1 MGAGDR
7 LRRVRDLGY
16 LDAVRSSYDHVAA
29 HYATLF
35 NGELADEPMLQS
47 VLTLFADLVTA
58 PGNVFADDGSE
69 LAPAGPGRVADV
81 GCGPGHVAAFLR
93 GRGLD
98 VFGVDLSPGMIAQA
112 CATYPELHFEV
123 GSMTDLDHPAESLSG
138 LVAFYSTIHFP
149 TPELPAVYREF
160 HRVLKPGAPLLLAFQ
175 AGDEPK
181 HFTHAWDHDV
191 NLTIHRRRP
200 ETVTNL
206 LTEAGFRTM
215 LTSVYE
221 PPSRPGRPH
230 AYVIAHRL
238 P

>member
-1 MGAGDR
+1 M
-7 LRRVRDLGY
+7 RDPGF

-35 NGELADEPMLQS
+35 NDELADEPMLRS

-58 PGNVFADDGSE
+58 PGTALAADPADGYG
-69 LAPAGPGRVADV
+69 LGPAGPGRVADV
-81 GCGPGHVAAFLR
+81 GCGPGHVTAFLR
-93 GRGLD
+93 NRGLD

-112 CATYPELHFEV
+112 RAGYPDLDFEV
-123 GSMTDLDHPAESLSG
+123 GSMTALNHPDAGLSG
-138 LVAFYSTIHFP
+138 LNAFYSTIHFP

-160 HRVLKPGAPLLLAFQ
+160 HRVLRPGAPLLLAFQ

-191 NLTIHRRRP
+191 DLTIHRRRP
-200 ETVTNL
+200 ETVTGL
-206 LTEAGFRTM
+206 LAEAGFRTVM
-215 LTSVYE
+215 TSLYE
-221 PPSRPGRPH
+221 PPSKPGRQY

-238 P
+238 PS